1 MKKKNFKF
9 LKQSFKDKFDKDKF
23 PFYERNVQKR
33 VKKNNYTIQ
42 YGITTPG
49 IFAFIYYSGSQF
61 FLFVSIFFISL
72 LVFTFE
78 RFVYFIFNNLL
89 LCSILSQVIAYRLI
103 HFGYMPQN
111 TYMLLTSILIT
122 IFGLFLINKLV
133 LKSNDI

>member
-1 MKKKNFKF
+1 MSKKE
-9 LKQSFKDKFDKDKF
+9 LKK
-23 PFYERNVQKR
+23 
-33 VKKNNYTIQ
+33 TIIQ
-42 YGITTPG
+42 YNMESTTPG

-61 FLFVSIFFISL
+61 FLFISIFFISL

-89 LCSILSQVIAYRLI
+89 LCSISSQVIAYRLI